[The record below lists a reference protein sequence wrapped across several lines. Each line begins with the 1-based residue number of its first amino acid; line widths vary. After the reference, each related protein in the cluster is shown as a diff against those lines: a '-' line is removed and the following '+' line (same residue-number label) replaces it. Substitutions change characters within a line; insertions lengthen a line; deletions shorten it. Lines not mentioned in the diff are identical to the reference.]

1 MNVLVLGHRG
11 LVGSAVCRR
20 LRAPRDG
27 EPAWRVLVDSK
38 RRDLRSRDAC
48 ELVFSEADRH
58 QQIHALVIAA
68 ARVGGIRANATEGYD
83 FLRDNLL
90 IQLNVIEAARRY
102 NMPRVASLGSACMS
116 PRDAAYPHV
125 ETDLGSGRLEPTN
138 APYALAKLAG
148 LELMQQVGRPA
159 WVTLVPANVYGPGDN
174 FDLERSHVV
183 PALIRKVIEA
193 QERREPFTVW
203 GNGSA
208 TRELLYVGDL
218 ADAIVRSL
226 LCEASGV
233 LNIGSGHA
241 VTVASLVSYIRQA
254 VGGVPP
260 RAEFTDDTQGATTR
274 MLDSQAAR
282 SLGLHWQQ
290 TPLAEGLRQTIEW
303 YREQRARGF
312 PNGRESAQ

>member
-90 IQLNVIEAARRY
+90 IQLNVIEAGFLCDVPLKTLAGMMILELQNRR
-102 NMPRVASLGSACMS
+102 VVQVL
-116 PRDAAYPHV
+116 

-303 YREQRARGF
+303 YRER
-312 PNGRESAQ
+312 RESAE